1 MKSAAAPTVTM
12 GIDLA
17 AQARDTAVCLLAW
30 PHAAPPE
37 VLMLG
42 RGESADGAPF
52 DDEWLA
58 GTATGRRREHRG
70 EVTKVGIDDPF
81 GWPVPFLDA
90 LAAHRDGPVWPTTE
104 KGSTAAFRH
113 RGTDRVTQARNPSG
127 RWPLSVSSDRIA
139 VPAMR
144 CAAILAEVAR
154 LLGRPAVA
162 REGSGLCCEVY
173 PDPALRIWTED
184 SESSLGKSSYKRAE
198 NSGARVALLAAIQ
211 AELPIADP
219 HGRLAMVEREDDY
232 LDALLC
238 ALVAR
243 AVELGLTHP
252 PTPAQEKLAR
262 IEGWI
267 HLPSAALGELA
278 RPRFGRGG
286 PSPRTG
292 DDPRG
297 R

>member
-1 MKSAAAPTVTM
+1 MTPAAAPTVTM

-17 AQARDTAVCLLAW
+17 AQARDTGVCLLAW
-30 PHAAPPE
+30 PRAAPPE
-37 VLMLG
+37 LLMLG
-42 RGESADGAPF
+42 RGANAEGVKF
-52 DDEWLA
+52 DNEWLVD
-58 GTATGRRREHRG
+58 TATGQRGEHPG

-90 LAAHRDGPVWPTTE
+90 LAAHRDGPVWPATE
-104 KGSTAAFRH
+104 KQSTAPFRH
-113 RGTDRVTQARNPSG
+113 RMTDRVTRDRNPSG
-127 RWPLSVSSDRIA
+127 RWPLSVSADRIA

-144 CAAILAEVAR
+144 CAAILARVADR
-154 LLGRPAVA
+154 RDRRAVA
-162 REGSGLCCEVY
+162 RDGSGLCCEVY
-173 PDPALRIWTED
+173 PDPALRLWTKD
-184 SESSLGKSSYKRAE
+184 SEASLGKASYKRAE
-198 NSGARVALLAAIQ
+198 NSTARVALLAAIQ

-243 AVELGLTHP
+243 AAELDLTHA
-252 PTPAQEKLAR
+252 PTPAQRKLAL

-278 RPRFGRGG
+278 PPRRRRRAQE
-286 PSPRTG
+286 S
-292 DDPRG
+292 RG
-297 R
+297 RTRS

>member
-1 MKSAAAPTVTM
+1 MPIAREEARHAAPIRSAAAPTVTM

-17 AQARDTAVCLLAW
+17 AQARDTGVCLLAW
-30 PHAAPPE
+30 AHAAPPE
-37 VLMLG
+37 LLMLG
-42 RGESADGAPF
+42 RGESAEGAAF

-58 GTATGRRREHRG
+58 DTATGRRPEHPG

-81 GWPVPFLDA
+81 GWPVPFIDA
-90 LAAHRDGPVWPTTE
+90 LASHRDGPVWPASE
-104 KGSTAAFRH
+104 EGSTAAFRH
-113 RGTDRVTQARNPSG
+113 RETDRATQARNPSG

-154 LLGRPAVA
+154 RRGRPAVA

-173 PDPALRIWTED
+173 PDPALRIWTEGSD
-184 SESSLGKSSYKRAE
+184 ASLGKASYKRAE
-198 NSGARVALLAAIQ
+198 NSGARVALLAAIRTK
-211 AELPIADP
+211 LPIADP
-219 HGRLAMVEREDDY
+219 RGRLAMVEREDDY

-243 AVELGLTHP
+243 AVEVGLTHA
-252 PTPAQEKLAR
+252 PTPAQEELAR

-278 RPRFGRGG
+278 RPLRR
-286 PSPRTG
+286 
-292 DDPRG
+292 
-297 R
+297 

>member
-1 MKSAAAPTVTM
+1 MTAAAAPTVTM

-30 PHAAPPE
+30 PRAAPPE
-37 VLMLG
+37 VLILG
-42 RGESADGAPF
+42 RGKSAEGAAF

-58 GTATGRRREHRG
+58 ATATGGRREHPG

-81 GWPVPFLDA
+81 GWPAPFLDA
-90 LAAHRDGPVWPTTE
+90 LAAHRDGPVWPASE
-104 KGSTAAFRH
+104 EGSTAAFRY
-113 RGTDRVTQARNPSG
+113 RETDRATQARNPSG

-144 CAAILAEVAR
+144 CAGILAEV
-154 LLGRPAVA
+154 GRRRGRRAVA
-162 REGSGLCCEVY
+162 REGTGLCCEVY

-184 SESSLGKSSYKRAE
+184 SEASLGKASYKRAE

-211 AELPIADP
+211 AELPMADP
-219 HGRLAMVEREDDY
+219 HGRLAMVECEDDY
-232 LDALLC
+232 IDALLC

-243 AVELGLTHP
+243 AAELGMTHA
-252 PTPAQEKLAR
+252 PTAAQKKLAQ

-278 RPRFGRGG
+278 LPRR
-286 PSPRTG
+286 RQV
-292 DDPRG
+292 
-297 R
+297 